1 MAARILIADGM
12 TTNRITLCSVLKG
25 ARHET
30 ITVDHAD
37 GLVKTAEI
45 RQPALILLDRDLP
58 GGGLTALARLR
69 AKPATRSIP
78 VILTL
83 TENLPSARL
92 EGLRAGADDLVTRP
106 FTPILLLARIRSLLR
121 SRETAEALQAR
132 ALTVREMGFAEDA
145 PIFTHPGRAAFVA
158 ATLPEAE
165 RARRDLQD
173 HTAHGV
179 GALDVEQALTAAE
192 SNRTPDVLVIGA
204 GRCGPTH
211 VLRLLADLRSHASA
225 RHSAII
231 VIHDP
236 EDTDT
241 AAMALDL
248 GASDLLETGFDPK
261 ELAHRIDVQLRRKRE
276 ADSLR
281 AAVEERLRLAV
292 EDPLTGLFNRRY
304 AMAHLQ
310 QILEQENAGE
320 RVCVLLVDIDRFKT
334 VNDRF
339 GHATGDA
346 VLTEVAHR
354 LRDNLRGMDM
364 VARIGGEEFLII
376 MRDTNPE
383 AALAAAERLCSV
395 VRETAVTCPGRAMR
409 VPVTVSIGMAMTA
422 PKDTAEGAIDRAD
435 TALYN
440 SKNAGRDMV
449 TVSPPQF
456 AA

>member
-1 MAARILIADGM
+1 MAAHILIADGM
-12 TTNRITLCSVLKG
+12 TTNRISLHSVLKG
-25 ARHET
+25 ARHEC
-30 ITVDHAD
+30 ITAEDAD
-37 GLVKTAEI
+37 GLVRIAET

-58 GGGLTALARLR
+58 GGGLAALARLKSR
-69 AKPATRSIP
+69 PATRAIP

-83 TENLPSARL
+83 AENLPVARL
-92 EGLRAGADDLVTRP
+92 AGLRAGADDVLPRP
-106 FTPILLLARIRSLLR
+106 ITPMLLLARIRSLMR
-121 SRETAEALQAR
+121 SRETADALQAR
-132 ALTVREMGFAEDA
+132 TLTVREQGFAENE
-145 PIFTHPGRAAFVA
+145 PTFGHPGNAAFVT

-165 RARRDLQD
+165 VARRDLQA
-173 HTAHGV
+173 HTSHGV
-179 GALDVEQALTAAE
+179 VALDVEQALSAAE
-192 SNRTPDVLVIGA
+192 NDRVPDVLVLGA
-204 GRCGPTH
+204 GHCVPSH
-211 VLRLLADLRSHASA
+211 VLRLVADLRSRAAA
-225 RHSAII
+225 RHAAII

-236 EDTDT
+236 ADTET
-241 AAMALDL
+241 AAIALDL
-248 GASDLLETGFDPK
+248 GANDLIEAGFDPK
-261 ELAHRIDVQLRRKRE
+261 ELAHRIDIQLRRKRE

-310 QILEQENAGE
+310 QLLEREKAGE
-320 RVCVLLVDIDRFKT
+320 KVCVLLVDIDRFKT

-395 VRETAVTCPGRAMR
+395 VRESAVTCPGRAMR
-409 VPVTVSIGMAMTA
+409 VPATVSIGMAMTA
-422 PKDTAEGAIDRAD
+422 PRDTAEGAIDRAD